1 MDVAPP
7 RTQGILIGFAILLAG
22 VGAASLGLSQLARAA
37 ISPALLLWAALP
49 MVGAAAAGLALYRS
63 HGLITARYVLNRN
76 GLGVRWG
83 LAVEEIPLPEVR
95 IERPHDLLRARLR
108 PQGAVRWPG
117 CVVGVGEVEGLGRVE
132 FFSTRGQAGMLLVT
146 SPRGILAI
154 SPPDPEAFLRA
165 FVAAARQGALDP
177 IQARSARP
185 DLFPARLWRDPV
197 ARPLLFAGIALPLVL
212 LGFLGLRAASLPAA
226 VPFGFDALGNPDSL
240 VPPGRL
246 LLLPL
251 IGGLCWACD
260 LALGS
265 ALYRRGPA
273 RNSTPAG
280 GGAADRAS
288 SRFVP
293 RRGHAEGDPGGD
305 RSLAYAIWALA
316 VVVGL
321 LLWGAAL
328 NLLAAA

>member
-1 MDVAPP
+1 M
-7 RTQGILIGFAILLAG
+7 AG
-22 VGAASLGLSQLARAA
+22 T
-37 ISPALLLWAALP
+37 
-49 MVGAAAAGLALYRS
+49 AAAGLALYRL

-95 IERPHDLLRARLR
+95 IERPQDSLRGSLR
-108 PQGAVRWPG
+108 PQGAIRWPG
-117 CVVGVGEVEGLGRVE
+117 CVVGAGEIEGLGRVE
-132 FFSTRGQAGMLLVT
+132 FFSTRGHAGMLLVT
-146 SPRGILAI
+146 SPNGILAI
-154 SPPDPEAFLRA
+154 SPPDPDAFLRA

-177 IQARSARP
+177 IEGRSSRP
-185 DLFPARLWRDPV
+185 DLFPARLWRDPI
-197 ARPLLFAGIALPLVL
+197 ARPLLFTGIALPLVL

-226 VPFGFDALGNPDSL
+226 VPFGFDSLGNPDSL

-265 ALYRRGPA
+265 ALYRRG
-273 RNSTPAG
+273 
-280 GGAADRAS
+280 ADRAS
-288 SRFVP
+288 SRLRLAL
-293 RRGHAEGDPGGD
+293 RRASHPVGGIPQGTPEGHPEGDRASHPGGD
-305 RSLAYAIWALA
+305 RSLAYAIWVLA

>member
-7 RTQGILIGFAILLAG
+7 RTQGILIGLAILLAG
-22 VGAASLGLSQLARAA
+22 IGAATLGLSQLARAA

-49 MVGAAAAGLALYRS
+49 MAGTAAAGLALYRL

-95 IERPHDLLRARLR
+95 IERPQHSLTGSLR
-108 PQGAVRWPG
+108 PQGAIRWPG
-117 CVVGVGEVEGLGRVE
+117 CVVGAGEIEGLGRVE
-132 FFSTRGQAGMLLVT
+132 FFSTRGHAGMLLVT
-146 SPRGILAI
+146 SPNGILAI
-154 SPPDPEAFLRA
+154 SPPDPDAFLRA

-177 IQARSARP
+177 IEGRSSRP
-185 DLFPARLWRDPV
+185 DLFPARLWRDPI
-197 ARPLLFAGIALPLVL
+197 ARPLLFTGIALPLVL
-212 LGFLGLRAASLPAA
+212 LGFLGLRATSLPAA
-226 VPFGFDALGNPDSL
+226 VPFGFDSLGNPDSL

-265 ALYRRGPA
+265 ALYRRG
-273 RNSTPAG
+273 
-280 GGAADRAS
+280 ADRAL
-288 SRFVP
+288 RP
-293 RRGHAEGDPGGD
+293 EGD

>member
-1 MDVAPP
+1 M
-7 RTQGILIGFAILLAG
+7 AG
-22 VGAASLGLSQLARAA
+22 T
-37 ISPALLLWAALP
+37 
-49 MVGAAAAGLALYRS
+49 AAAGLALYRL

-95 IERPHDLLRARLR
+95 IERPQDSLRGSLR
-108 PQGAVRWPG
+108 PQGTIRWPG
-117 CVVGVGEVEGLGRVE
+117 CVVGAGEIEGLGRVE
-132 FFSTRGQAGMLLVT
+132 FFSTRGHAGMLLVT
-146 SPRGILAI
+146 SPSGILAI
-154 SPPDPEAFLRA
+154 SPPDPDAFLRA

-177 IQARSARP
+177 IEGRSARP
-185 DLFPARLWRDPV
+185 DLFPARLWRDPI
-197 ARPLLFAGIALPLVL
+197 ARPLLFTGIALPLVL

-226 VPFGFDALGNPDSL
+226 VPFGFDSLGNPDSL

-265 ALYRRGPA
+265 ALYRRGADRAPSRLRSA
-273 RNSTPAG
+273 LRRASHPAG
-280 GGAADRAS
+280 GIPQGTPEGHPEGDRAS
-288 SRFVP
+288 SRLRTP
-293 RRGHAEGDPGGD
+293 EGHPEGD

>member
-7 RTQGILIGFAILLAG
+7 RTQGVLLGLAIFLAG
-22 VGAASLGLSQLARAA
+22 VGAAALGLSQLARAA

-49 MVGAAAAGLALYRS
+49 IVGTAAAGLAVYRLY
-63 HGLITARYVLNRN
+63 GIITARYVLNRN
-76 GLGVRWG
+76 GLGIRWG

-95 IERPHDLLRARLR
+95 MERPQDSLRAGLR
-108 PQGAVRWPG
+108 PRGAMRWPG
-117 CVVGVGEVEGLGRVE
+117 CVVGAGDVEGLGRVE
-132 FFSTRGQAGMLLVT
+132 FFSTRGHAGMLLVI

-177 IQARSARP
+177 IEARSARP
-185 DLFPARLWRDPV
+185 DLFPAKLWRDPI

-212 LGFLGLRAASLPAA
+212 LGFLGLRAASLPAV
-226 VPFGFDALGNPDSL
+226 VPFGFDSEGSPDSL
-240 VPPGRL
+240 VPPGSL

-251 IGGLCWACD
+251 IGGLCWAGD

-265 ALYRRGPA
+265 ALYRRG
-273 RNSTPAG
+273 S
-280 GGAADRAS
+280 DR
-288 SRFVP
+288 P
-293 RRGHAEGDPGGD
+293 
-305 RSLAYAIWALA
+305 LAYAVWAVA

-328 NLLAAA
+328 NLLAAV